1 MQAKAVS
8 SFLMG
13 TLLNAAHFWPVF
25 GVRSDRPEPWDL
37 RELRVNRAF
46 ALTIGVLVALAPAMA
61 RAQTNIDQGKSA
73 SQIFSNACAE
83 CHKSPSAL
91 RKGKSAAAVAE
102 FLREHYTTGSAQAAS
117 LAAYVVGGRDTVAAP
132 APGQKP
138 PADHAQKPPKP
149 EESATANGKPRKP
162 GEADAKP
169 KEEAVPAATPTFMN
183 PIARPEP
190 SQNRPATATRNRR
203 KDQVTPAADQ
213 PQEPAEVARV
223 PAAAAATEPRPETP
237 APEPAPAVAAPM
249 PTAAVPTE
257 AAPGES
263 GEPVPRDNIAD

>member
-46 ALTIGVLVALAPAMA
+46 ALTIGLLVALAPAMA

-83 CHKSPSAL
+83 CHKSASAL
-91 RKGKSAAAVAE
+91 RKGKSAAALAE
-102 FLREHYTTGSAQAAS
+102 FLREHYTTGREQAAS
-117 LAAYVVGGRDTVAAP
+117 LAAFVAGGRDTVAAP

-138 PADHAQKPPKP
+138 AADRAQKPPKP
-149 EESATANGKPRKP
+149 EE
-162 GEADAKP
+162 
-169 KEEAVPAATPTFMN
+169 
-183 PIARPEP
+183 
-190 SQNRPATATRNRR
+190 
-203 KDQVTPAADQ
+203 
-213 PQEPAEVARV
+213 
-223 PAAAAATEPRPETP
+223 
-237 APEPAPAVAAPM
+237 
-249 PTAAVPTE
+249 
-257 AAPGES
+257 
-263 GEPVPRDNIAD
+263 